1 MALPFLFLIS
11 LIIIRNLQRITEIQ
25 FKYLEEEVR
34 NNFNSNPVWGSK
46 VGKLKKVKDRN
57 LNQQEH
63 LKKRCSSVTPWI
75 DGRNASIVMLIT
87 PTKS

>member
-46 VGKLKKVKDRN
+46 VGKLKKVKDK
-57 LNQQEH
+57 LNNFI
-63 LKKRCSSVTPWI
+63 R
-75 DGRNASIVMLIT
+75 
-87 PTKS
+87 